1 MMFGIDCPGCGFQ
14 RSILFVM
21 TGDFI
26 KAFHS
31 YPAIFTIILL
41 FLVLII
47 SSVFK
52 WKKRRKVLLSLVYV
66 NAIVIIVSY
75 CIKMSYLLYI

>member
-1 MMFGIDCPGCGFQ
+1 MFGIDCPGCGFQ

-21 TGDFI
+21 KGDFI
-26 KAFHS
+26 EAFHS

-66 NAIVIIVSY
+66 NTIVIMVSY

>member
-1 MMFGIDCPGCGFQ
+1 MFGIDCPGCGFQ
-14 RSILFVM
+14 RSIVNLIK
-21 TGDFI
+21 GDFTE
-26 KAFHS
+26 AYHS
-31 YPAIFTIILL
+31 YPAIYTIILL

-52 WKKRRKVLLSLVYV
+52 WKKRKKVLLSLVYV
-66 NAIVIIVSY
+66 NAIIIIVSY

>member
-1 MMFGIDCPGCGFQ
+1 MFGIDCPGCGFQ

-21 TGDFI
+21 KGDFI
-26 KAFHS
+26 EAFHS

-41 FLVLII
+41 FLVPII

-66 NAIVIIVSY
+66 NTIVIMVSY